1 MIGLDTNVVVRYLA
15 QDDDRQ
21 SPMATRLFS
30 KLTRENPGFVSSVV
44 LAEVCWV
51 LTRAYRMS
59 RGALSE
65 IIEGLLRSTELKFE
79 NAGPAWRAL
88 GAFRSGSSVEYAD
101 ALIAETAAL
110 AGADKTVT
118 FDRDAAAEG
127 GMTLLA

>member
-21 SPMATRLFS
+21 SPIATRLFS

-44 LAEVCWV
+44 LAEVSWV

-59 RGALSE
+59 RDALSDLV
-65 IIEGLLRSTELKFE
+65 EGLLRSTELRFE
-79 NAGPAWRAL
+79 SAESAWRAL
-88 GAFRSGSSVEYAD
+88 GVYRSGNSVEYAD
-101 ALIAETAAL
+101 ALIAESAAL

-118 FDRDAAAEG
+118 FDRDAGAEG